1 MELTQMRNILTALG
15 LAIGL
20 AGSLAGTAQAQDMSI
35 ANGKIATCIACHT
48 YTGIS
53 QQPIYPNIAGQH
65 KAYLISSVKAYRDGH
80 RKNPLMSPMAAGL
93 TDEEIDALATH
104 YAAQDPSGKKK

>member
-1 MELTQMRNILTALG
+1 MEPKQMRSVLIVLG
-15 LAIGL
+15 LVLGF
-20 AGSLAGTAQAQDMSI
+20 AGAAQAQDMSI

-53 QQPIYPNIAGQH
+53 PVEIYPNIAGQH
-65 KAYLISSVKAYRDGH
+65 KAYLISSMKAYRDGQ

-93 TDEEIDALATH
+93 TDAEIEALAVH
-104 YAAQDPSGKKK
+104 YAAQNPGGKK